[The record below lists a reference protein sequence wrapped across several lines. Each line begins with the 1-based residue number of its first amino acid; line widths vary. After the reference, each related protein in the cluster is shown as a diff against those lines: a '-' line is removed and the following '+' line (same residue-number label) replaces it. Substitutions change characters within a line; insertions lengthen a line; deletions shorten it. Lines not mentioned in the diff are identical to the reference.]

1 MLLVL
6 EAELLGGVGERRMEE
21 KVFVICWEWGRKGK
35 GDHGKFPATELGM
48 RLGGG
53 GLDLRSSRKCLCL
66 PLAYLSLVPLV

>member
-53 GLDLRSSRKCLCL
+53 AWISGAAGNACV
-66 PLAYLSLVPLV
+66 YL